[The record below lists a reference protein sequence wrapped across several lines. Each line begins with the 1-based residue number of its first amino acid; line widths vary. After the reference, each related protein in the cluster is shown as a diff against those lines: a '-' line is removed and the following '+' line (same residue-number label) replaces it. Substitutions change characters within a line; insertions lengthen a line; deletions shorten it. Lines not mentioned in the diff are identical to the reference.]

1 MNYYVELL
9 NDLCLSFSS
18 LHPQTVD
25 NDDRSTMIY
34 GQQQQL
40 LISLLYSFTCQSRLY
55 YPRISRLIEKL
66 VQ

>member
-1 MNYYVELL
+1 MNYCVELL
-9 NDLCLSFSS
+9 NDLCLSFPSF
-18 LHPQTVD
+18 HPRTVD

-40 LISLLYSFTCQSRLY
+40 LISLLYSFISQCRLY